1 VTAEPALTLTL
12 LSSFDLRA
20 DGESVALPLASQ
32 RLLAFL
38 ALREGP
44 LQRLYVAG
52 ALWTDS
58 NERRSYAN
66 LRSSLWRVRRSGHK
80 LVHAT
85 PQHLALAPE
94 VDVDV
99 HRLVRVSRRALEPLV
114 PEDALV
120 HDLDGELLPDWYD
133 EWLDSTREHVRQL
146 RLHALEAVAERLV
159 ARRRYGQAV
168 RAALVAVHEEPLRE
182 SAQRALVVA
191 YLAEGNRREALV
203 QYHRYRERL
212 LDELAVEPSPKFKEL
227 IQTATAR
234 AGTVVTW
241 R

>member
-12 LSSFDLRA
+12 LSGFDLRA

-146 RLHALEAVAERLV
+146 RLHALEAVAERLLG
-159 ARRRYGQAV
+159 AGRYGQAV
-168 RAALVAVHEEPLRE
+168 DAGLAAVRTEPLRE
-182 SAQRALVVA
+182 SAHRVLVRV
-191 YLAEGNRREALV
+191 YLAEGNPSEALRC
-203 QYHRYRERL
+203 YERYRTRL
-212 LDELAVEPSPKFKEL
+212 SNELGLAPSAQMQALVADL
-227 IQTATAR
+227 IR
-234 AGTVVTW
+234 
-241 R
+241 